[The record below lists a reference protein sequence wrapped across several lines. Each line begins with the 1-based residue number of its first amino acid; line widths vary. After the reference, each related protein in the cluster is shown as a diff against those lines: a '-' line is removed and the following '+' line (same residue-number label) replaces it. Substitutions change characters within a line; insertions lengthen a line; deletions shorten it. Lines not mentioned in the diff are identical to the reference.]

1 MSMYRFAN
9 AEFSRSDMSK
19 LPGILVRTS
28 GFPTF
33 LCVLAQRLEVK
44 TAVKETQEVPWLSR
58 ERMEGGALR
67 ALSVGELVVATGNT
81 RCIQFFLY
89 NSRVHKKRNNL
100 KNTTQDREPVSIIYY
115 TRIGSSIKQPI
126 KN

>member
-1 MSMYRFAN
+1 M
-9 AEFSRSDMSK
+9 
-19 LPGILVRTS
+19 S

-33 LCVLAQRLEVK
+33 LCVPEQKLEAK
-44 TAVKETQEVPWLSR
+44 TVVKETRGVLWLSR

-81 RCIQFFLY
+81 RCIQFFFY

-100 KNTTQDREPVSIIYY
+100 KNTTQDREPVSIIY
-115 TRIGSSIKQPI
+115 
-126 KN
+126 